1 MQRKQGGLVPVAE
14 TLADLH
20 GPVTATRDASLNS
33 HSLPL
38 SGLFASGWTSIPRAP
53 ESSGSVNPYFHRVV

>member
-38 SGLFASGWTSIPRAP
+38 SGPSAAFSRQVGLLSPALLNRQDP
-53 ESSGSVNPYFHRVV
+53 

>member
-33 HSLPL
+33 HALPL
-38 SGLFASGWTSIPRAP
+38 SGPSAAFSRQVG
-53 ESSGSVNPYFHRVV
+53 